1 MTTYAVEFSR
11 ASYITI
17 VVDAANKDE
26 AVDLAGIELRHI
38 KNPLK
43 HYCWEIESITEMAI
57 GKIQIESIKEIP

>member
-11 ASYITI
+11 ASYIVI

-26 AVDLAGIELRHI
+26 AVDLAGVELRHT

-43 HYCWEIESITEMAI
+43 DYCWEIESITEI
-57 GKIQIESIKEIP
+57 EIESIKETP